1 MISHKNKRSLKHIL
15 LARSFCGFSALKNP
29 FLAMA
34 LIALVVQSVLLVFF
48 YSLPDPLGLSMAE
61 MFEGKTLWQIFMAFG
76 AILVMAALFGFARAP
91 RGLAVFYALYFFI
104 AIADYDVFRFS
115 HQRLSYSFLRT
126 YFHISNITDATT
138 VSTLGGDLLGTVL
151 WVSMVVLCFSGAIA
165 YVIAYSLRLRKQR
178 RSLVLT
184 NSEGGWKPASQKTP
198 VAMFA
203 IGMALSLTPLV
214 LFLTGTRGWIEIP
227 VTHTKVDMRF
237 TLGKHT
243 LTAPILHIAAVETFE
258 FIHDNAKITEEL
270 VNDLDAFLPKDFAA
284 GRNDAL
290 ELPMYRSA
298 PTHEYKAKKTYNIV
312 FIMGESFKGRI
323 FNKMLEGDTA
333 IAPNIW
339 KLANGE
345 YFEKDSADN
354 ALGGVLWFKNAFSGG
369 YPTVRGT
376 MATYMGFPSH
386 PNRDVPSFYAANKF
400 KGWPEFLTGYHRA
413 YATVSNPIFDHTL
426 PFIEKFFDKDW
437 HLIVEEKVEGTADSL
452 GVDLAIDLLN
462 KMPADSSWELS
473 FNTISSHIP
482 FYGYPDAYAEKPDDA
497 MIRYRNAIRYT
508 DQQLGRFF
516 EALSTR
522 PDFKNTVIIILGDH
536 DTPVDSVDYLV
547 PQPLGLSA
555 SQIFIGIFSADTA
568 LFNGLTIREDVAS
581 QLDLGPTI
589 FDLAQV
595 REPNHFWG
603 YDLLTQERP
612 AEQPSVF
619 FSQNAYYLGFRDH
632 VLAGGLEN
640 EDVYLAAPGGES
652 PYALTTDA
660 SDLAWKKKAV
670 GAARAVRSVLRNDIM
685 MP

>member
-1 MISHKNKRSLKHIL
+1 MRL
-15 LARSFCGFSALKNP
+15 FKNP
-29 FLAMA
+29 YLAMA
-34 LIALVVQSVLLVFF
+34 LIALVVQSVLLVIF
-48 YSLPDPLGLSMAE
+48 YSLPDPLGLSMTE

-76 AILVMAALFGFARAP
+76 GILVMAALFGFARAP
-91 RGLAVFYALYFFI
+91 RGLAIFYALYFFV
-104 AIADYDVFRFS
+104 AITDYDVFRFS

-151 WVSMVVLCFSGAIA
+151 WLSMVFLCFVGAIVFVVV
-165 YVIAYSLRLRKQR
+165 YTLRQR
-178 RSLVLT
+178 VRRQTLVLT
-184 NSEGGWKPASQKTP
+184 NNEGGWKPASKKTP

-203 IGMALSLTPLV
+203 IGMALSIVPLV

-258 FIHDNAKITEEL
+258 FIHDNTKITEEL
-270 VNDLDAFLPKDFAA
+270 VNDLDAFLPEDFAA
-284 GRNDAL
+284 SRGNAL
-290 ELPMYRSA
+290 ELPMYRGA
-298 PTHEYKAKKTYNIV
+298 PTHEYKAKKPYNIV

-333 IAPNIW
+333 VAPNIW
-339 KLANGE
+339 ELANGG
-345 YFEKDSADN
+345 YFEKDSAGN
-354 ALGGVLWFKNAFSGG
+354 TLGGGLWFKHAFSGG

-400 KGWPEFLTGYHRA
+400 KGWPEFLTGYHRT
-413 YATVSNPIFDHTL
+413 YATISNPIFDHTL
-426 PFIEKFFDKDW
+426 PFIEKFFGKDW
-437 HLIVEEKVEGTADSL
+437 HLIGEEKVEGTTDSL
-452 GVDLAIDLLN
+452 GVDLAIDLLK

-516 EALSTR
+516 EALASR

-536 DTPVDSVDYLV
+536 DTPVDSIDYKV

-555 SQIFIGIFSADTA
+555 SQIFIGIFSPDTA

-589 FDLAQV
+589 FDLAGI

-603 YDLLTQERP
+603 YDLLAQERP
-612 AEQPSVF
+612 PEQPSVF

-632 VLAGGLEN
+632 VLTGGLEN
-640 EDVYLAAPGGES
+640 EDIYRASAGGES
-652 PYALTTDA
+652 AYTLT
-660 SDLAWKKKAV
+660 SDSDDLTWKKKAV
-670 GAARAVRSVLRNDIM
+670 GAAKAVRSVLRNDIM

>member
-1 MISHKNKRSLKHIL
+1 MQFTKKKRRFWNSPVLCLAIVALVIQSIL
-15 LARSFCGFSALKNP
+15 LV
-29 FLAMA
+29 
-34 LIALVVQSVLLVFF
+34 IF
-48 YSLPDPLGLSMAE
+48 YSLPDPLGLSMTE

-91 RGLAVFYALYFFI
+91 RGLAIFYALYFFV
-104 AIADYDVFRFS
+104 AVADYDVFRFS

-151 WVSMVVLCFSGAIA
+151 WLLMVFLCFAGAA
-165 YVIAYSLRLRKQR
+165 AFVAVYTLRLRKQR
-178 RSLVLT
+178 RTLVIT
-184 NSEGGWKPASQKTP
+184 NSEGSWKPLSKKMPA
-198 VAMFA
+198 VLFI
-203 IGMALSLTPLV
+203 IGMALSLTPLA
-214 LFLTGTRGWIEIP
+214 LFLMGTRGTFEIP
-227 VTHTKVDMRF
+227 VLHTKVDVRF

-258 FIHDNAKITEEL
+258 FFHDNTKITEEL
-270 VNDLDAFLPKDFAA
+270 VNDLDSFLPKDFVDQRTNKL
-284 GRNDAL
+284 G
-290 ELPMYRSA
+290 LPMYRNA
-298 PTHEYKAKKTYNIV
+298 PTHEYRAKKPYNIV

-323 FNKMLEGDTA
+323 FNKMIHGDTTL
-333 IAPNIW
+333 APNIW
-339 KLANGE
+339 NLANGG
-345 YFEKDSADN
+345 YFKKDSSEKP
-354 ALGGVLWFKNAFSGG
+354 LGGGLWFKNAFSGG

-400 KGWPEFLTGYHRA
+400 KGFPEFLTEYQRS
-413 YATVSNPIFDHTL
+413 YMTVSNPIFDHTL
-426 PFIEKFFDKDW
+426 PFVEKFFGKDW
-437 HLIVEEKVEGTADSL
+437 HLPEEEKVEGTADSL
-452 GVDLAIDLLN
+452 GMDKALDLLA
-462 KMPADSSWELS
+462 KQPTDKPWLLS

-482 FYGYPDAYAEKPDDA
+482 FFNYPDNFAPKPEDA
-497 MIRYRNAIRYT
+497 MERYRNAVRYS
-508 DQQLGRFF
+508 DAQLGRFF
-516 EALSTR
+516 TALAER
-522 PDFKNTVIIILGDH
+522 PDFERTVIFIIGDH
-536 DTPVDSVDYLV
+536 DTPVDSIDYKV

-555 SQIFIGIFSADTA
+555 SQIFIGIFSADTS
-568 LFNGLTIREDVAS
+568 LFEKLVIREDVAS

-603 YDLLTQERP
+603 YDLLVQERP

-640 EDVYLAAPGGES
+640 EDVYRAESGGES
-652 PYALTTDA
+652 DYKLTTELD
-660 SDLAWKKKAV
+660 DLSWKKKAV
-670 GAARAVRSVLRNDIM
+670 GAARILRSVLRNDIM

>member
-1 MISHKNKRSLKHIL
+1 MRLIDKIISY
-15 LARSFCGFSALKNP
+15 LKNP
-29 FLAMA
+29 FLTMA
-34 LIALVVQSVLLVFF
+34 LIALVVQSVLLIFF
-48 YSLPDPLGLSMAE
+48 YSLPDPLGLSMSE

-151 WVSMVVLCFSGAIA
+151 WVSMVVLCFAGAIA
-165 YVIAYSLRLRKQR
+165 FVVAYTLRLRKQR

-184 NSEGGWKPASQKTP
+184 NSEGGWKPASQKTS

-270 VNDLDAFLPKDFAA
+270 VNDLDAFLPKDFAT
-284 GRNDAL
+284 GRSDAL

-298 PTHEYKAKKTYNIV
+298 PTHEYKAKKPYNIV

-323 FNKMLEGDTA
+323 FNKMLDGDTTV
-333 IAPNIW
+333 APNIW
-339 KLANGE
+339 KLANGG
-345 YFEKDSADN
+345 YYAKDSTGN
-354 ALGGVLWFKNAFSGG
+354 ALGGGLWFKNAFSGG

-400 KGWPEFLTGYHRA
+400 KGWPEFLTNYHRT

-426 PFIEKFFDKDW
+426 PFIEKFFGKDW
-437 HLIVEEKVEGTADSL
+437 HLIGEEKIEGSADSL

-482 FYGYPDAYAEKPDDA
+482 FYGYPDAFAEKPEDA
-497 MIRYRNAIRYT
+497 MVRYRNAIRYT

-516 EALSTR
+516 EALSVR
-522 PDFKNTVIIILGDH
+522 SDFKNTVVFILGDH
-536 DTPVDSVDYLV
+536 DTPVDSVDYMV

-640 EDVYLAAPGGES
+640 EDVYRAAPGGES

-660 SDLAWKKKAV
+660 ADLAWKEKAV

>member
-1 MISHKNKRSLKHIL
+1 MSLLNKVKNL
-15 LARSFCGFSALKNP
+15 LKNP
-29 FLAMA
+29 FLTMA

-151 WVSMVVLCFSGAIA
+151 WVSMVILCFAGAFA
-165 YVIAYSLRLRKQR
+165 YVIAHSLRLRKQR
-178 RSLVLT
+178 CSLVLS
-184 NSEGGWKPASQKTP
+184 NQDGAWKPTSKKFP

-214 LFLTGTRGWIEIP
+214 LFLTGTRGDIEIP
-227 VTHTKVDMRF
+227 IIHTKVDMRF

-270 VNDLDAFLPKDFAA
+270 VDDLDAFLPKDFASS
-284 GRNDAL
+284 RSDAL
-290 ELPMYRSA
+290 EFPMYRGA
-298 PTHEYKAKKTYNIV
+298 PAHEYKAKRPYNIV

-323 FNKMLEGDTA
+323 FNKMLNGDTA
-333 IAPNIW
+333 VAPNIW
-339 KLANGE
+339 KLANGG
-345 YFEKDSADN
+345 YYAKDSAGN
-354 ALGGVLWFKNAFSGG
+354 ALGGTLWFKNAFSGG

-386 PNRDVPSFYAANKF
+386 PNRDVPSFYAANRF
-400 KGWPEFLTGYHRA
+400 KGWPEFLTNYHRT

-426 PFIEKFFDKDW
+426 PFIEKFFGKDW
-437 HLIVEEKVEGTADSL
+437 HLIGEEKIEGSADSL

-482 FYGYPDAYAEKPDDA
+482 FYGYPDAYAEKPEDA
-497 MIRYRNAIRYT
+497 MVRYRNAIRYT

-516 EALSTR
+516 EKLSART
-522 PDFKNTVIIILGDH
+522 DFENTVIIILGDH

-589 FDLAQV
+589 FDLAQI

-603 YDLLTQERP
+603 YDLLVHDRP
-612 AEQPSVF
+612 AEQPSIF

-640 EDVYLAAPGGES
+640 EDVYRTSAGGEF
-652 PYALTTDA
+652 PYAITTDA
-660 SDLAWKKKAV
+660 GDLAWKERAV

-685 MP
+685 MPQH